1 MSKWSKIYGSDQISL
16 DFIVCTFL
24 SISNQHLDA
33 IKRSFSK
40 IKEILIVVKIKE
52 LKICLRFKRSVC
64 MKISTVNQKSFD
76 FAVLQ
81 PVFDNKFIF
90 VSRMCKDGVHTY
102 VLDLCTYLP
111 KWHKLYFIWNA
122 MSENQFSTDS

>member
-1 MSKWSKIYGSDQISL
+1 MFL
-16 DFIVCTFL
+16 DFIVCTCL

-52 LKICLRFKRSVC
+52 LKIFLRFKRNVC

-76 FAVLQ
+76 FVVLK
-81 PVFDNKFIF
+81 PVFENKSIF
-90 VSRMCKDGVHTY
+90 VPRTCKDGVHTY
-102 VLDLCTYLP
+102 ILDLR
-111 KWHKLYFIWNA
+111 INI
-122 MSENQFSTDS
+122 SEI